1 MLEKTPKKYQL
12 FNNYYLRTPLFS
24 FSTYKKCITKDK
36 LDANDFKDVLNST
49 IFREAIFLASPEL
62 HHQIIKWENGALT
75 DKQKIEKL
83 HFSILKYST
92 RISSRCTPFGLFASC
107 NVGAFGLETTIQP
120 HNNKECNRRTRFDTT
135 FLNQL
140 FQELLKKKS
149 IKENVLFYP
158 NTSIYKVGT
167 HYRYVEY
174 SIENKRRNYALEGLV
189 HSEYLEEV
197 LDKAKK
203 GCTVNELSVILIDDE
218 ITKAAA
224 LDFIDALIDN
234 QILVSELEIT
244 VTGDDYFKNL
254 VHRIQ
259 QIPEASEIYK
269 QLCYLQKQLTQLDT
283 KIGNKIAVYQPLI
296 NKAKLIVKELDEKY
310 LFQTD
315 AFSSFKDNTLNSTI
329 KRQLNKAFVLFNKM
343 TLPSANGNIE
353 QFKRNF
359 LKRFEQS
366 EVSLSLV
373 LDTETGIGYGAKKA
387 DTNDL
392 LDALSLLGTK
402 KRYERIIWTDV
413 DTILQTKLIEAIAK
427 KEYSICLIEDDFKA
441 LPVISEDLPDTF
453 SAIIEVY
460 KGENNEQIFINNIA
474 GASAT
479 YLLGR
484 FASGDQKL
492 LNHIEEIVAIEKTI
506 RKDTILAEI
515 VHLPEARTGNILQR
529 PAFRDFEIP
538 YLGKSSVV
546 SENQI
551 PLEDIFVS
559 VKNDTIIL
567 RSKKLDKEIL
577 PRLGNAHNYSGN
589 PLPMYQF
596 LCDIQTQNKRSSI
609 GFSWNAILKKQPFL
623 PRVVFGNIIFSKA
636 RWKINV
642 KTFKEIFKNEEL
654 LVAIKKWQKEKR
666 IPDDIEL
673 VAGDH
678 KLLINLNNEFSIKM
692 LLDTVKNSK
701 EFMLEEFLFTNDEIV
716 KDNTGNSFCNQF
728 VVSFYN
734 EEKLKAAKND

>member
-24 FSTYKKCITKDK
+24 FNTYKKCINKDK

-83 HFSILKYST
+83 HFSILKYSM

-174 SIENKRRNYALEGLV
+174 SIENKRKNYALEGLV

-203 GCTVNELSVILIDDE
+203 GCTVNELSFILIDDE

-315 AFSSFKDNTLNSTI
+315 AFSSFKNNTLNSTI

-366 EVSLSLV
+366 EVSLNLV
-373 LDTETGIGYGAKKA
+373 LDTETGIGYGDKKA
-387 DTNDL
+387 DTNEL
-392 LDALSLLGTK
+392 LDALSLFGTK

-453 SAIIEVY
+453 SAIIELY

-623 PRVVFGNIIFSKA
+623 PRVVFGNMIFSKA

-666 IPDDIEL
+666 IPADIEL

-678 KLLINLNNEFSIKM
+678 KLLINLNNEFSVKM

>member
-1 MLEKTPKKYQL
+1 LLEKTPKKYQL

-24 FSTYKKCITKDK
+24 FNTYKKFINKDK

-49 IFREAIFLASPEL
+49 IFREAVFLASPEL
-62 HHQIIKWENGALT
+62 HHQIIKWENGPLT

-92 RISSRCTPFGLFASC
+92 RISSRCTPFGLFASS
-107 NVGAFGLETTIQP
+107 NVGAFGLETTIQL
-120 HNNKECNRRTRFDTT
+120 HNNKEYNRRTRFDTT

-140 FQELLKKKS
+140 FQELLKNTS
-149 IKENVLFYP
+149 IKENVFFYP

-174 SIENKRRNYALEGLV
+174 SIENKRRNYALEGLL

-203 GCTVNELSVILIDDE
+203 GCTVNELSFILIDDE
-218 ITKAAA
+218 ITEAAA

-254 VHRIQ
+254 VQRIQ
-259 QIPEASEIYK
+259 QIPEVSEIYK

-315 AFSSFKDNTLNSTI
+315 AFSSFKNNTLNSTI

-353 QFKRNF
+353 QFKRDF

-366 EVSLSLV
+366 EVSLNLV

-441 LPVISEDLPDTF
+441 LPVTSEDLPDTF

-460 KGENNEQIFINNIA
+460 KGENNEQIFINNLA

-506 RKDTILAEI
+506 HKDTILAEI

-551 PLEDIFVS
+551 PLEDILVS

-596 LCDIQTQNKRSSI
+596 LCDIQTQNKRASI
-609 GFSWNAILKKQPFL
+609 GFSWNAILKRQPFL
-623 PRVVFGNIIFSKA
+623 PRVVFGNMIFSKA

-678 KLLINLNNEFSIKM
+678 KLLINLNNEFSVKM